1 MSGGGGSS
9 PQAPNYYQEILGQLA
24 GQVQLAPAIYQT
36 QAYYDPLYASLNNQL
51 LSQSLFGTA
60 GGSMSIPQLSGVN
73 VNPQSG
79 NVTMT
84 GVPQL
89 TTGGISA
96 ATTPSYASR
105 FGAPAASA
113 APRYDASGRLK
124 GPGGPGNISYVPPMQ
139 APTAGAGI
147 SNSISTGSSPGLLSL
162 LGQAGT
168 MQRQQ
173 NISDWSNLSPS
184 ALAAIKA
191 SNPQLASLIDTM
203 TSQAGSQLGLG
214 TNIDP
219 TQMALTQ
226 QAIRSRQSGMLG
238 GTGNAGTYNEALGLS
253 QFGQQL
259 YQQRLANAGNVANI
273 NQGIYGQ
280 GISNLM
286 TGTYNPYQA
295 VSMGMGLSQFNIPN
309 YGNSNINAQSAADT
323 GYAGQLSAYNSAQ
336 NNQSSLLGAGI
347 SGLTGIGSSL
357 ALGSMLGGT
366 TAAAAPAAAGLS
378 SSLDLLGTV
387 GMAFL

>member
-1 MSGGGGSS
+1 M
-9 PQAPNYYQEILGQLA
+9 E
-24 GQVQLAPAIYQT
+24 VE
-36 QAYYDPLYASLNNQL
+36 
-51 LSQSLFGTA
+51 
-60 GGSMSIPQLSGVN
+60 
-73 VNPQSG
+73 
-79 NVTMT
+79 
-84 GVPQL
+84 
-89 TTGGISA
+89 
-96 ATTPSYASR
+96 
-105 FGAPAASA
+105 
-113 APRYDASGRLK
+113 
-124 GPGGPGNISYVPPMQ
+124 
-139 APTAGAGI
+139 
-147 SNSISTGSSPGLLSL
+147 
-162 LGQAGT
+162 
-168 MQRQQ
+168 
-173 NISDWSNLSPS
+173 S

-336 NNQSSLLGAGI
+336 NNQSALLGAGI

-366 TAAAAPAAAGLS
+366 AAAAAPAAAGLS
-378 SSLDLLGTV
+378 SSLDLLGTL